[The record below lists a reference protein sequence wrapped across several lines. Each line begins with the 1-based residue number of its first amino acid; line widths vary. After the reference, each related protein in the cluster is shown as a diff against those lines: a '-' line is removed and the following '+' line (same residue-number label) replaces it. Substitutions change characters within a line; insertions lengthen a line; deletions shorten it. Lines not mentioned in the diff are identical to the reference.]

1 MRELQYIKGVG
12 PKRVKLLNKLDIYS
26 VEDLLYYFPR
36 DYELREVTPI
46 ARLID
51 GEKQTIRCEVVG
63 VAQEIKPRNGL
74 TITKVPVY
82 DGTGYATLVWFN
94 QPYKKEEFKLGNE
107 YILTGKVSIRF
118 GTVQILSPE
127 VQKSTGIV
135 PIYRLTEDLSP
146 VVMRNIIANALNEIG
161 IIEEFFPE
169 SFREKY
175 GLMEIH
181 DGLKQM
187 HFPDSERLLDRARY
201 RFVFEELFFLQLGMM
216 LKKMEN
222 TVQQGIKFDK
232 RPEINDFIQK
242 LPFAMTNAQK
252 RVWKQ
257 IEEDMAS
264 EKVMNRL
271 VLGDVGSGKTLIAVL
286 ASLMSSY
293 NGYQTAFMVPTEVL
307 AEQHFRNICSM
318 LNNYDIKV
326 VLLTG
331 NLTGKQ
337 KNDVLSSIESGEAD
351 IIIGT
356 HAIIQEGVKFNKLGL
371 VITDEQHRF
380 GVRQRAMLS
389 QKGQNPDMLIM
400 TATPIPRTLALV
412 LYGDLDVSIID
423 EMPPGRKKILT
434 YAVNEDMNDKVY
446 DFIHKMVKTGRQAY
460 VICPLINESDII
472 EAKSAVEHFE
482 YLKSKYFKDCKLGL
496 LHGKVSPS
504 EKEMIMKEFVNGNID
519 ILVSTTVIEVGIDVP
534 NASAIV
540 IENAERFGLAQLHQL
555 RGRVGRG
562 EHQSYCFLISNMA
575 SETIRKRMDIMV
587 KSQNGF
593 EIAEKDMLLR
603 GPGEFLGLRQH
614 GLPELKVTDLSRDFE
629 CLKKARQ
636 AAEELLKIDPHMRLS
651 EHRLI
656 KNVLKKKFAN
666 AFDDIILN

>member
-1 MRELQYIKGVG
+1 MKELQYIKGVG
-12 PKRVKLLNKLDIYS
+12 PKRVKLLNRLDIYS
-26 VEDLLYYFPR
+26 IEDLLYYFPR

-46 ARLID
+46 FRLID
-51 GEKQTIRCEVVG
+51 GEKQTIKCKVIG
-63 VAQEIKPRNGL
+63 IAQEIKPRKGL
-74 TITKVPVY
+74 TITKIPVY
-82 DGTGYATLVWFN
+82 DGTGYASLVWFN
-94 QPYKKEEFKLGNE
+94 QPYKKDEFKIGSE

-146 VVMRNIIANALNEIG
+146 VVMRNIIANALNEIDVV
-161 IIEEFFPE
+161 EEFFPD

-181 DGLKQM
+181 EGLRQM
-187 HFPDSERLLDRARY
+187 HFPDSEELLEKARY
-201 RFVFEELFFLQLGMM
+201 RFAFEELFFLQLGMM

-222 TVQQGIKFDK
+222 RIQKGIKFSRK
-232 RPEINDFIQK
+232 PEIESFIKK
-242 LPFAMTNAQK
+242 LPFAMTDAQK
-252 RVWKQ
+252 RVWRQ
-257 IEEDMAS
+257 VEEDMAS
-264 EKVMNRL
+264 DRIMNRL

-307 AEQHFRNICSM
+307 AEQHYRNICSM
-318 LNNYDIKV
+318 LDGCDVKV
-326 VLLTG
+326 ALLTG
-331 NLTGKQ
+331 SLTARQ
-337 KNDVLSSIESGEAD
+337 KNDILLSIENGETD
-351 IIIGT
+351 IVIGT
-356 HAIIQEGVKFNKLGL
+356 HAIIQDGVKFNNLGL

-380 GVRQRAMLS
+380 GVKQRAMLS

-423 EMPPGRKKILT
+423 EMPPGRKKVLT
-434 YAVNEDMNDKVY
+434 YAVSDDMSDKVY
-446 DFIHKMVKTGRQAY
+446 DFIHKIVKTGRQAY
-460 VICPLINESDII
+460 VICPLINDSDVI

-482 YLKSKYFKDCKLGL
+482 YLKNRYFKDCRLGL
-496 LHGKVSPS
+496 LHGKVSPLD
-504 EKEMIMKEFVNGNID
+504 KEMIMRDFANGNID

-562 EHQSYCFLISNMA
+562 KHQSYCFLISNMA
-575 SETIRKRMDIMV
+575 SENIRKRMDIMV

-603 GPGEFLGLRQH
+603 GPGEFLGVRQH
-614 GLPELKVTDLSRDFE
+614 GMPEFKVTDLSRDFE
-629 CLKKARQ
+629 CLKKARE
-636 AAEELLKIDPHMRLS
+636 AVEDLLKVDPSMNS
-651 EHRLI
+651 PENRLI
-656 KNVLKKKFAN
+656 KNTLKKKFAK
-666 AFDDIILN
+666 AFDDVILN